1 MILFPAV
8 DILDNRAVRLLYG
21 QRDKVTDYGDPV
33 ELALRWSDIGAQY
46 LHVVD
51 LNGAFDDSAV
61 NRETLKKLVKELK
74 IPVQLGGGIKTLD
87 KIKYYLEEVGVTR
100 VIVGTAC
107 VTAPDVA
114 DKACALYGNKI
125 VAGIDCK
132 DGFVAIKGWVEK
144 SDLTAQK
151 VALDM
156 KARGSDTVVYTDIS
170 RDGALTG
177 VNVDATAE
185 LAKNTGMKIIA
196 SGGMSCIDDI
206 KKLMQKDVYG
216 AILGRAI
223 YNGNIDLSDALETVN
238 RGRNA
243 GKENYTVPRYKQRP
257 RRKRREF
264 CQSHRCGRSCRN
276 SQNLQRYAR

>member
-21 QRDKVTDYGDPV
+21 QREKVTDYGDPV

-156 KARGSDTVVYTDIS
+156 KERGSDTVVYTDIS

-206 KKLMQKDVYG
+206 IKLMQKDVYG

-223 YNGNIDLSDALETVN
+223 YNGNIDLSDALETVK
-238 RGRNA
+238 RG
-243 GKENYTVPRYKQRP
+243 
-257 RRKRREF
+257 
-264 CQSHRCGRSCRN
+264 
-276 SQNLQRYAR
+276 

>member
-33 ELALRWSDIGAQY
+33 ELALRWSDMGAQY

-223 YNGNIDLSDALETVN
+223 YNGNIDLSDALETVK
-238 RGRNA
+238 RG
-243 GKENYTVPRYKQRP
+243 
-257 RRKRREF
+257 
-264 CQSHRCGRSCRN
+264 
-276 SQNLQRYAR
+276 

>member
-8 DILDNRAVRLLYG
+8 DVLDNRAVRLLYG
-21 QRDKVTDYGDPV
+21 ERDKVTDYGDPA
-33 ELALRWSDIGAQY
+33 ELAAKWAELGAEY

-51 LNGAFDDSAV
+51 LNGAFDDSLV
-61 NRETLKKLVKELK
+61 NRETLKRLIKDVK

-87 KIKYYLEEVGVTR
+87 KIKFYLEEVGVTR
-100 VIVGTAC
+100 VIMGTAC

-114 DKACALYGNKI
+114 DKACALFGNRI

-144 SDLTAQK
+144 SSLIAEK

-156 KARGSDTVVYTDIS
+156 KERGADTVVFTDIS

-177 VNVDATAE
+177 VNADATVE
-185 LAKNTGMKIIA
+185 LAKKTGMNVIA
-196 SGGMSCIDDI
+196 SGGMSSLDDI
-206 KKLMQKDVYG
+206 AKLKKNNVYG

-223 YNGNIDLSDALETVN
+223 YNGNIDLTAALEL
-238 RGRNA
+238 A
-243 GKENYTVPRYKQRP
+243 K
-257 RRKRREF
+257 
-264 CQSHRCGRSCRN
+264 
-276 SQNLQRYAR
+276 

>member
-21 QRDKVTDYGDPV
+21 ERDKVTDYGDPA
-33 ELALRWSDIGAQY
+33 ELAAKWSSEGAEY

-61 NRETLKKLVKELK
+61 NRKTLVRLIKEVK

-87 KIKYYLEEVGVTR
+87 KIKFYLEEVGVTR

-107 VTAPDVA
+107 VTAPDMV
-114 DKACALYGNKI
+114 DKACALYGNRI

-144 SDLTAQK
+144 SSLTAEK

-156 KARGSDTVVYTDIS
+156 KERGSDTVVYTDIS

-177 VNVDATAE
+177 VNVEATSALAE
-185 LAKNTGMKIIA
+185 KTGMNIIA
-196 SGGMSCIDDI
+196 SGGMSSLDDVKI
-206 KKLMQKDVYG
+206 LMQKKNIYG

-223 YNGNIDLSDALETVN
+223 YNGNINLAEALAVAK
-238 RGRNA
+238 RG
-243 GKENYTVPRYKQRP
+243 
-257 RRKRREF
+257 
-264 CQSHRCGRSCRN
+264 
-276 SQNLQRYAR
+276 

>member
-156 KARGSDTVVYTDIS
+156 KERGSDTVVYTDIS

-177 VNVDATAE
+177 VNVEATAE

-206 KKLMQKDVYG
+206 IKLMQKDVYG

-238 RGRNA
+238 RG
-243 GKENYTVPRYKQRP
+243 
-257 RRKRREF
+257 
-264 CQSHRCGRSCRN
+264 
-276 SQNLQRYAR
+276 

>member
-33 ELALRWSDIGAQY
+33 ELALRWSGMGAQY

-61 NRETLKKLVKELK
+61 NRETLKRLVKELK
-74 IPVQLGGGIKTLD
+74 IPMQLGGGIKTLD

-156 KARGSDTVVYTDIS
+156 KERGSDTVVYTDIS

-206 KKLMQKDVYG
+206 IKLMQKDVYG

-238 RGRNA
+238 RG
-243 GKENYTVPRYKQRP
+243 
-257 RRKRREF
+257 
-264 CQSHRCGRSCRN
+264 
-276 SQNLQRYAR
+276 

>member
-21 QRDKVTDYGDPV
+21 ERDKVTDYGDPA
-33 ELALRWSDIGAQY
+33 ELAAKWLSKGAEY

-51 LNGAFDDSAV
+51 LNGAFDDSSV
-61 NRETLKKLVKELK
+61 NRKTLVRLIKEVK

-87 KIKYYLEEVGVTR
+87 KIKFYLEEVGVTR

-107 VTAPDVA
+107 VTAPDMV
-114 DKACALYGNKI
+114 DKACALYGNRI

-144 SDLTAQK
+144 SSLTAEK

-156 KARGSDTVVYTDIS
+156 KERGSDTVVYTDIS

-177 VNVDATAE
+177 VNVEATSALAE
-185 LAKNTGMKIIA
+185 KTGMNIIA
-196 SGGMSCIDDI
+196 SGGMSSLDDV
-206 KKLMQKDVYG
+206 KKLMQKKNIYG

-223 YNGNIDLSDALETVN
+223 YNGNINLAEALAVAK
-238 RGRNA
+238 RG
-243 GKENYTVPRYKQRP
+243 
-257 RRKRREF
+257 
-264 CQSHRCGRSCRN
+264 
-276 SQNLQRYAR
+276 

>member
-156 KARGSDTVVYTDIS
+156 KERGSDTVVYTDIS

-206 KKLMQKDVYG
+206 IKLMQKDVYG

-223 YNGNIDLSDALETVN
+223 YNGNIDLSEALETVK
-238 RGRNA
+238 RG
-243 GKENYTVPRYKQRP
+243 
-257 RRKRREF
+257 
-264 CQSHRCGRSCRN
+264 
-276 SQNLQRYAR
+276 

>member
-21 QRDKVTDYGDPV
+21 ERDKVTDYGDPA
-33 ELALRWSDIGAQY
+33 ELAAKWSAEGAEY

-61 NRETLKKLVKELK
+61 NRETLKRLIKEVK

-87 KIKYYLEEVGVTR
+87 KIKFYLEEVGVTR

-107 VTAPDVA
+107 VTAPDVV

-144 SDLTAQK
+144 SSLTAEK

-156 KARGSDTVVYTDIS
+156 KERGSDTVVYTDIS

-177 VNVDATAE
+177 VNVEATSLLAE
-185 LAKNTGMKIIA
+185 KTGMNVIA
-196 SGGMSCIDDI
+196 SGGMSSLDDV
-206 KKLMQKDVYG
+206 KKLMQKKNVYG

-223 YNGNIDLSDALETVN
+223 YNGNIDLLEALELAK
-238 RGRNA
+238 RG
-243 GKENYTVPRYKQRP
+243 
-257 RRKRREF
+257 
-264 CQSHRCGRSCRN
+264 
-276 SQNLQRYAR
+276 

>member
-21 QRDKVTDYGDPV
+21 QREKVTDYGDPV

-61 NRETLKKLVKELK
+61 NRETLKRLVKELK
-74 IPVQLGGGIKTLD
+74 IPMQLGGGIKTLD

-144 SDLTAQK
+144 SDLTAQN

-223 YNGNIDLSDALETVN
+223 YNGNIDLSEALETVN
-238 RGRNA
+238 RG
-243 GKENYTVPRYKQRP
+243 
-257 RRKRREF
+257 
-264 CQSHRCGRSCRN
+264 
-276 SQNLQRYAR
+276 

>member
-74 IPVQLGGGIKTLD
+74 IPMQLGGGIKTLD

-156 KARGSDTVVYTDIS
+156 KERGSDTVVYTDIS

-223 YNGNIDLSDALETVN
+223 YNGNIDLSEALETVK
-238 RGRNA
+238 RG
-243 GKENYTVPRYKQRP
+243 
-257 RRKRREF
+257 
-264 CQSHRCGRSCRN
+264 
-276 SQNLQRYAR
+276 

>member
-21 QRDKVTDYGDPV
+21 QREKVTDYGDPV

-177 VNVDATAE
+177 VNVEATAE

-223 YNGNIDLSDALETVN
+223 YNGNIDLSEALETVK
-238 RGRNA
+238 RG
-243 GKENYTVPRYKQRP
+243 
-257 RRKRREF
+257 
-264 CQSHRCGRSCRN
+264 
-276 SQNLQRYAR
+276 

>member
-21 QRDKVTDYGDPV
+21 ERDKVTDYGDPA
-33 ELALRWSDIGAQY
+33 ELVAKWSSEGAEY

-61 NRETLKKLVKELK
+61 NRKTLVRLIKEVK

-87 KIKYYLEEVGVTR
+87 KIKFYLEEVGVTR

-107 VTAPDVA
+107 VTAPDMV
-114 DKACALYGNKI
+114 DKACALYGNRI

-144 SDLTAQK
+144 SSLTAEK

-156 KARGSDTVVYTDIS
+156 KERGSDTVVYTDIS

-177 VNVDATAE
+177 VNVEATSALAE
-185 LAKNTGMKIIA
+185 KTGMNIIA
-196 SGGMSCIDDI
+196 SGGMSSLDDV
-206 KKLMQKDVYG
+206 KKLMQKKNIYG

-223 YNGNIDLSDALETVN
+223 YNGNINLAEALAVAK
-238 RGRNA
+238 RG
-243 GKENYTVPRYKQRP
+243 
-257 RRKRREF
+257 
-264 CQSHRCGRSCRN
+264 
-276 SQNLQRYAR
+276 

>member
-8 DILDNRAVRLLYG
+8 DVLDNRAVRLLYG
-21 QRDKVTDYGDPV
+21 ERDKVTDYGDPA
-33 ELALRWSDIGAQY
+33 ELAAKWAELGAEY

-51 LNGAFDDSAV
+51 LNGAFDDSLV
-61 NRETLKKLVKELK
+61 NRETLKRLIKDVK

-87 KIKYYLEEVGVTR
+87 KIKFYLEEVGVNR
-100 VIVGTAC
+100 VIMGTAC

-114 DKACALYGNKI
+114 DKACALFGNRI

-144 SDLTAQK
+144 SSLTAEK

-156 KARGSDTVVYTDIS
+156 KERGADTVVFTDIS

-177 VNVDATAE
+177 VNADATVE
-185 LAKNTGMKIIA
+185 LAKKTGMNVIA
-196 SGGMSCIDDI
+196 SGGMSSLDDI
-206 KKLMQKDVYG
+206 AKLKKNNVYG

-223 YNGNIDLSDALETVN
+223 YNGNIDLTAALEL
-238 RGRNA
+238 A
-243 GKENYTVPRYKQRP
+243 K
-257 RRKRREF
+257 
-264 CQSHRCGRSCRN
+264 
-276 SQNLQRYAR
+276 

>member
-223 YNGNIDLSDALETVN
+223 YNGNIDLSEALETVK
-238 RGRNA
+238 RG
-243 GKENYTVPRYKQRP
+243 
-257 RRKRREF
+257 
-264 CQSHRCGRSCRN
+264 
-276 SQNLQRYAR
+276 

>member
-156 KARGSDTVVYTDIS
+156 KERGSDTVVYTDIS

-196 SGGMSCIDDI
+196 SGGMSCIEDI
-206 KKLMQKDVYG
+206 IKLMQKDVYG

-223 YNGNIDLSDALETVN
+223 YNGNIDLSDALETVK
-238 RGRNA
+238 RG
-243 GKENYTVPRYKQRP
+243 
-257 RRKRREF
+257 
-264 CQSHRCGRSCRN
+264 
-276 SQNLQRYAR
+276 

>member
-21 QRDKVTDYGDPV
+21 QREKVTDYGDPV

-74 IPVQLGGGIKTLD
+74 IPIQLGGGIKTLD

-144 SDLTAQK
+144 SDLIAQK

-156 KARGSDTVVYTDIS
+156 KERGSDTVVYTDIS

-223 YNGNIDLSDALETVN
+223 YNGNIDLSEALETVN
-238 RGRNA
+238 RG
-243 GKENYTVPRYKQRP
+243 
-257 RRKRREF
+257 
-264 CQSHRCGRSCRN
+264 
-276 SQNLQRYAR
+276 

>member
-177 VNVDATAE
+177 VNVEATAE

-223 YNGNIDLSDALETVN
+223 YNGNIDLSEALETVK
-238 RGRNA
+238 RG
-243 GKENYTVPRYKQRP
+243 
-257 RRKRREF
+257 
-264 CQSHRCGRSCRN
+264 
-276 SQNLQRYAR
+276 

>member
-206 KKLMQKDVYG
+206 IKLMQKDVYG

-223 YNGNIDLSDALETVN
+223 YNGNIDLSDALETVK
-238 RGRNA
+238 RG
-243 GKENYTVPRYKQRP
+243 
-257 RRKRREF
+257 
-264 CQSHRCGRSCRN
+264 
-276 SQNLQRYAR
+276 